1 MRKYML
7 IFLCYCIGIYF
18 LYLNPND
25 VNHKFIFYI
34 FSSIPIGFF
43 CHIMGKACN
52 SHKQLG
58 FVGILLTGVVISLG
72 TLTAYAILIN
82 FYKSHKMSFI
92 CLVLLFMIS
101 MVVLIIWIRKKERRD
116 RKKRRF

>member
-1 MRKYML
+1 ML

-18 LYLNPND
+18 LYLNPDD

-34 FSSIPIGFF
+34 CTSIPVGLF

-82 FYKSHKMSFI
+82 FYKNHKMSFI
-92 CLVLLFMIS
+92 CLLIPIS
-101 MVVLIIWIRKKERRD
+101 IFLIFI
-116 RKKRRF
+116 F

>member
-18 LYLNPND
+18 LYLKPDD

-34 FSSIPIGFF
+34 CTSIPVGLF

-82 FYKSHKMSFI
+82 FYKDNKMSFI
-92 CLVLLFMIS
+92 CLLLLFMVS
-101 MVVLIIWIRKKERRD
+101 MVVLIIWIRKT
-116 RKKRRF
+116 RKQR

>member
-1 MRKYML
+1 ML

-18 LYLNPND
+18 LYLNPDD

-34 FSSIPIGFF
+34 CTSIPGGLF

-82 FYKSHKMSFI
+82 FYKDNKMSFI
-92 CLVLLFMIS
+92 CLLLLFMVS
-101 MVVLIIWIRKKERRD
+101 MVVLIIWIRKT
-116 RKKRRF
+116 RKQR